1 MVSCDFL
8 PFPIIDLLST
18 PCAQKTEAKEE
29 EPMSVDSEAW
39 AESNKLA
46 LDCYN
51 KAE

>member
-1 MVSCDFL
+1 VIFF

-18 PCAQKTEAKEE
+18 PCIQKAEAKEA

-39 AESNKLA
+39 ASESNKLA
-46 LDCYN
+46 LDFHN